1 MRTVVIALIA
11 GSLPLLSY
19 AHPNVPKHANTLQ
32 YERTE
37 IRDAPIVKVEKTAEV
52 EKRDDREKLCASA
65 EISAWNPAAAG
76 WMCKATMWAASG
88 TNTAG

>member
-19 AHPNVPKHANTLQ
+19 AHPNVLKH
-32 YERTE
+32 ERTE
-37 IRDAPIVKVEKTAEV
+37 TRDAPIANVEKTAEV
-52 EKRDDREKLCASA
+52 EKRDDKEKLCASA
-65 EISAWNPAAAG
+65 EISAWNPAASG

-88 TNTAG
+88 ANKPG

>member
-37 IRDAPIVKVEKTAEV
+37 IRDAPIVKVEK
-52 EKRDDREKLCASA
+52 RDDREKLCASA